1 MLAAHTWVP
10 WLFVRHNMSTSAAAT
25 TVEANANQPHTLEPA
40 NPATSNVLSSAQ
52 PSPPPL
58 PFKTP
63 QQMAEMFTQGNS
75 QKQKVVPLAASHDI
89 LETAFAAGS
98 TADGVVETVGSAS
111 ASSSGEGTSR

>member
-52 PSPPPL
+52 PSPPL

-75 QKQKVVPLAASHDI
+75 QKQKVMPLAASHDM
-89 LETAFAAGS
+89 LETAFAVGS
-98 TADGVVETVGSAS
+98 TADGVAETVGSAS